1 MSGSGGGSCEV
12 GFSPDGIKVKVPKG
26 VTILEACQAAG
37 IAIDAVCGGEGKCG
51 RCRVRPNGDIL
62 PGRRD
67 TLSSSEVEAGYVLA
81 CEATVQ
87 GDLEVVI
94 PPRSRI
100 REHQILVRSVE
111 RKVPELSPWLWKTL
125 IEMPKATVYD
135 NTADLERLLRSL
147 PDKDLTMPIETLRRL
162 PHVAREGGWKVT
174 ATLSRLEPPPEI
186 VRLES
191 SDRRGRL
198 LGLAVDIGTTTIVG
212 QLVDLL
218 TGEVLATASEYNR
231 QVSRGEDVIARM
243 MYSEETG
250 VEELTA
256 LARETVNSVIADLL
270 KTASPEIG
278 DEITALDIVGAS
290 VSGNTIMTH
299 FFVGLDTRFI
309 RLEPY
314 VPVAHHMP
322 PRSGHD
328 LGMDMHP
335 SGSVLLFPS
344 RAGYLGGD
352 VVADVLA
359 SSMHTAED
367 TALLIDVGTNGEIV
381 LGCSDWLV
389 SCACSA
395 GPAFEGGEVSC
406 GMRAMHG
413 AIDSVRINDDLSAS
427 YRVLGDEKPNGICGS
442 GLIDLVAELYYNG
455 IIDRKA
461 RIQPLRTDRIRQDD
475 EGLEYVVEWKDRLG
489 SGATGDLVVTDADLQ
504 NVLRTKAAIY
514 GAATVLMKK
523 MDEHLDDISEVI
535 IAGGFGNHLDIDR
548 AISIGMFPDIARD
561 KYRFIGNGSL
571 GGARLALLSENMRRE
586 MVEIFEEMTYIEL
599 SVDNDFYD
607 AFSSSLFIPHT
618 DIDEFP
624 SFRDR
629 EHRENAG

>member
-1 MSGSGGGSCEV
+1 
-12 GFSPDGIKVKVPKG
+12 
-26 VTILEACQAAG
+26 
-37 IAIDAVCGGEGKCG
+37 
-51 RCRVRPNGDIL
+51 
-62 PGRRD
+62 
-67 TLSSSEVEAGYVLA
+67 
-81 CEATVQ
+81 
-87 GDLEVVI
+87 
-94 PPRSRI
+94 
-100 REHQILVRSVE
+100 
-111 RKVPELSPWLWKTL
+111 
-125 IEMPKATVYD
+125 
-135 NTADLERLLRSL
+135 
-147 PDKDLTMPIETLRRL
+147 
-162 PHVAREGGWKVT
+162 
-174 ATLSRLEPPPEI
+174 
-186 VRLES
+186 
-191 SDRRGRL
+191 
-198 LGLAVDIGTTTIVG
+198 
-212 QLVDLL
+212 
-218 TGEVLATASEYNR
+218 
-231 QVSRGEDVIARM
+231 
-243 MYSEETG
+243 
-250 VEELTA
+250 
-256 LARETVNSVIADLL
+256 
-270 KTASPEIG
+270 
-278 DEITALDIVGAS
+278 
-290 VSGNTIMTH
+290 
-299 FFVGLDTRFI
+299 
-309 RLEPY
+309 
-314 VPVAHHMP
+314 
-322 PRSGHD
+322 
-328 LGMDMHP
+328 
-335 SGSVLLFPS
+335 
-344 RAGYLGGD
+344 
-352 VVADVLA
+352 
-359 SSMHTAED
+359 
-367 TALLIDVGTNGEIV
+367 
-381 LGCSDWLV
+381 
-389 SCACSA
+389 
-395 GPAFEGGEVSC
+395 
-406 GMRAMHG
+406 MRAMHG
-413 AIDSVRINDDLSAS
+413 AIDSVRLNDDLSAS